1 MHNKI
6 ILMKK
11 ISAILLSA
19 VLILTA
25 CHNDGSSTV
34 GVYENDEPKEA
45 TEHNKGHEGHKG
57 HKEKMNEGHMA
68 DTATMHHSVDSAETH
83 STDPHAAEAKKEAEK
98 H

>member
-1 MHNKI
+1 MHHKI

-19 VLILTA
+19 VLILTG

-34 GVYENDEPKEA
+34 GVYENDEPKES
-45 TEHNKGHEGHKG
+45 TEHNKG

-68 DTATMHHSVDSAETH
+68 DTASMHSSVDSAETQM
-83 STDPHAAEAKKEAEK
+83 STEHQATETKKETEK

>member
-1 MHNKI
+1 MHHKI

-11 ISAILLSA
+11 ISAIFLSA

-45 TEHNKGHEGHKG
+45 TEHNKGH
-57 HKEKMNEGHMA
+57 KEKMNEGHMA
-68 DTATMHHSVDSAETH
+68 DTATMHHSVDSSKMPM
-83 STDPHAAEAKKEAEK
+83 STEK

>member
-1 MHNKI
+1 
-6 ILMKK
+6 MKK
-11 ISAILLSA
+11 ISAILISA

-45 TEHNKGHEGHKG
+45 TEHNKGHEGHK
-57 HKEKMNEGHMA
+57 EKMNEGHMA
-68 DTATMHHSVDSAETH
+68 DTATMHTSVDSAKMQMSTEHQATET
-83 STDPHAAEAKKEAEK
+83 KKETEK